1 MIKFNTV
8 NIHNLYHDLVQD
20 AHLKLQNIWLCQRNQ
35 CNMRFMQCM
44 LGKDGFVQCMLSIN
58 GFVQCMLGING

>member
-1 MIKFNTV
+1 M
-8 NIHNLYHDLVQD
+8 QD